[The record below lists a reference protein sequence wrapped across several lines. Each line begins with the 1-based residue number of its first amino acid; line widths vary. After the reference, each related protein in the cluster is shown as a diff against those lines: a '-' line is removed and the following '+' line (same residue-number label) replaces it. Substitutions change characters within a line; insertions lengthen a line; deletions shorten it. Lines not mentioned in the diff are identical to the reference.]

1 MIKSTKI
8 VIRPDFSN
16 VPTNTIADCYH
27 LFLHLGIEFVI
38 IFVIAGVLPGKISR
52 RIKIQGGPVS
62 TGPP

>member
-1 MIKSTKI
+1 
-8 VIRPDFSN
+8 
-16 VPTNTIADCYH
+16 
-27 LFLHLGIEFVI
+27 LGIEFVI